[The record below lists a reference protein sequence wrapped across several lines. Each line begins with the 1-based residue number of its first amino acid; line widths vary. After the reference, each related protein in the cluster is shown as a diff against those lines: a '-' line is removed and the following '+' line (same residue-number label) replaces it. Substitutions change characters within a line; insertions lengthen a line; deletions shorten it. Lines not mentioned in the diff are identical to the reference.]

1 MRGPKPPVVELTQ
14 PEREA
19 LERLVKRH
27 TTPQQLV
34 LRSRIVLAA
43 ADGLNTTQ
51 VARALDVSIHTARLW
66 RQRWLSF
73 QAVSLADLNVAA
85 RLADLPRPGAPGHIT
100 AEQVC
105 QIVALACE
113 PPAESA
119 RPITHWTH
127 RELAEEIITRR
138 ILPRISPRHA
148 GRLLKIGRSQAAA
161 ESLLVDPQGG

>member
-1 MRGPKPPVVELTQ
+1 MRGPKPTVVDLTQ

-19 LERLVKRH
+19 LERFVKRH

-43 ADGLNTTQ
+43 ADGLNNTQ
-51 VARALDVSIHTARLW
+51 IARTLDVSIHTARLW

-73 QAVSLADLNVAA
+73 QAVSLADLDVAA

-100 AEQVC
+100 AEQLC

-113 PPAESA
+113 PPAQSG
-119 RPITHWTH
+119 RPITHWTQ

-148 GRLLKIGRSQAAA
+148 GRLFKIARSQAASK
-161 ESLLVDPQGG
+161 SLLVDTEGG

>member
-1 MRGPKPPVVELTQ
+1 MRGPKPTLVELTE

-19 LERLVKRH
+19 LERLVTRH

-43 ADGLNTTQ
+43 ADGLNNSQ
-51 VARALDVSIHTARLW
+51 VARMVGVSVHTARLW

-73 QAVSLADLNVAA
+73 QAVPLTDLDAAA

-113 PPAESA
+113 PPVESG
-119 RPITHWTH
+119 RPITHWTQ
-127 RELAEEIITRR
+127 REIAEEIITRG

-148 GRLLKIGRSQAAA
+148 GRLLKIGRPQAAS
-161 ESLLVDPQGG
+161 ESLLVDAQGG